1 LHFRFSFEPRFSEVD
16 KSLFHAPPLR
26 ATSCNVHYSG
36 SIWQW
41 KRDLEQVYSYR
52 WASFLIQIFIWQ
64 VLFSRLYT
72 IDNFANFYCD
82 KYICSKA
89 TILAKI
95 MWTPNFS
102 NANIN
107 IETFFH
113 EICRPLPPI
122 QCCFSHLNFK
132 SFIYQHWIGGR
143 RGINFLGD

>member
-1 LHFRFSFEPRFSEVD
+1 VKMGQQWMIP
-16 KSLFHAPPLR
+16 
-26 ATSCNVHYSG
+26 ATLYF
-36 SIWQW
+36 
-41 KRDLEQVYSYR
+41 DLGKKNE
-52 WASFLIQIFIWQ
+52 I
-64 VLFSRLYT
+64 T
-72 IDNFANFYCD
+72 
-82 KYICSKA
+82 A

-132 SFIYQHWIGGR
+132 SFIYKH
-143 RGINFLGD
+143 